1 MIELASLSDPQ
12 LVSHAIASA
21 LGVQTDQDSSLSSL
35 LIAALRERQVLL
47 LLDNCEPVLTECA
60 PLVEA
65 LLQTAPHLYLL
76 GTSREPFG
84 IAGET
89 VWRVATLSSPE
100 PSQIP
105 PVELLVGCEAI
116 QLFCERAAESNPRFR
131 LTEANAS
138 AVARICYQLDGLP
151 LALELAA
158 ALLPMLSVDQ
168 LAARLDERFKLLR
181 TSSGS
186 RDFTSA

>member
-84 IAGET
+84 IAGRRSG
-89 VWRVATLSSPE
+89 VWQRCPRPSLRRFLLSNCLLAVK
-100 PSQIP
+100 PSSFF
-105 PVELLVGCEAI
+105 V
-116 QLFCERAAESNPRFR
+116 R
-131 LTEANAS
+131 
-138 AVARICYQLDGLP
+138 GLP
-151 LALELAA
+151 RVTRVFVSPKPMPLLLLASVINWMVCHSHWNWQQPFFPCSPSISSLPGWMN
-158 ALLPMLSVDQ
+158 ALSC
-168 LAARLDERFKLLR
+168 
-181 TSSGS
+181 
-186 RDFTSA
+186 